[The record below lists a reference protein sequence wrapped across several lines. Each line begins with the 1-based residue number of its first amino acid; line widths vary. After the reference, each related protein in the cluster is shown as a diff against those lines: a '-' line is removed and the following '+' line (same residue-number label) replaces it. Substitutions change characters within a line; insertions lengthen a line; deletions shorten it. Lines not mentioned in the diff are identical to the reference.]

1 MLFPVPSPTR
11 IFERDG
17 KCDGERRC
25 SHPVTSQ
32 QVKIITNLPAMAE
45 LLKQPSKYW
54 LVNFLEFRKITYL
67 FRSILVVVFF
77 FFFPSQKYYYGAQS
91 SLLHDSICQ
100 CRDLSSNRCNSLI
113 NIQIGIV
120 HTHLMVKIPLG
131 SKHRFKITCQ
141 WLFYF

>member
-11 IFERDG
+11 IFERDE

-67 FRSILVVVFF
+67 FRSILVIVCLFF
-77 FFFPSQKYYYGAQS
+77 FFLAK
-91 SLLHDSICQ
+91 
-100 CRDLSSNRCNSLI
+100 
-113 NIQIGIV
+113 NI
-120 HTHLMVKIPLG
+120 LMVH
-131 SKHRFKITCQ
+131 SH
-141 WLFYF
+141 LFYMTVSVNAQISQVIDAIP

>member
-1 MLFPVPSPTR
+1 MIDKGKNTEWTPGKIPSLIRKEDTRRSAPPVPSPTR

-32 QVKIITNLPAMAE
+32 QVEIITNLPAMAE

-67 FRSILVVVFF
+67 FRSILVIDFF
-77 FFFPSQKYYYGAQS
+77 FLSSQKYSYGAQS

-113 NIQIGIV
+113 NI
-120 HTHLMVKIPLG
+120 
-131 SKHRFKITCQ
+131 
-141 WLFYF
+141 

>member
-1 MLFPVPSPTR
+1 MINKGKNTEWTPGKIPSLIRKEDTRRSAPPVPSPTR

-32 QVKIITNLPAMAE
+32 QVEIITNLPAMAE

-67 FRSILVVVFF
+67 FRSILVVDFF
-77 FFFPSQKYYYGAQS
+77 FFLAK
-91 SLLHDSICQ
+91 
-100 CRDLSSNRCNSLI
+100 
-113 NIQIGIV
+113 NI
-120 HTHLMVKIPLG
+120 LMVHSHLFCMTVSVNAEISQVIDAIP
-131 SKHRFKITCQ
+131 
-141 WLFYF
+141 